1 MTGLSFGLVFLVV
14 LVLATASGATGAMRS
29 DRRVEVA
36 PGVAA
41 NERISA
47 VTGAVLLVL
56 AAGIGVTIL
65 RIGDFLPEHYLV
77 GFLMIGPIGLKL
89 GSTGYRFLRYYT
101 GSTSYLRAGPP
112 QLVLR
117 LSAPF
122 LVAATVAVFATG
134 IELWLFGYRFGVWW
148 SQAHA
153 VSFLTWTVLLAVHL
167 LGHTRRSA
175 AALWEEVGAGAGDAS
190 TRRGLVI
197 GSLLLGA
204 ALAALSL
211 FYASPFPIPTG

>member
-1 MTGLSFGLVFLVV
+1 MAGLSFGVVFLAV
-14 LVLATASGATGAMRS
+14 LVLAAAGGATGAIRS
-29 DRRVEVA
+29 HRPVEVA

-47 VTGAVLLVL
+47 VTGALLMML

-101 GSTSYLRAGPP
+101 GSTSYRRVGPP
-112 QLVLR
+112 QFVLR

-122 LVAATVAVFATG
+122 LVAATVALFATG
-134 IELWLFGYRFGVWW
+134 IELWLFGDRFGAWW

-175 AALWEEVGAGAGDAS
+175 AALWEEVGAGAGEAI
-190 TRRGLVI
+190 TPRGLVI
-197 GSLLLGA
+197 GSLLLGVV
-204 ALAALSL
+204 LAALSL
-211 FYASPFPIPTG
+211 LYASPFTLPTG